1 MVIDEGYIYLL
12 VRENHALRSVAH
24 WRLIDL
30 FKVFVDLEESQ
41 LRLVVT
47 IEGSSQLLTRDFTS
61 KQLSNIVARIREQ
74 SNSLGLSLVG

>member
-1 MVIDEGYIYLL
+1 MIVDEGYIYLF
-12 VRENHALRSVAH
+12 VRENHGLRSVGH

-47 IEGSSQLLTRDFTS
+47 IEGSSQLLTRDF
-61 KQLSNIVARIREQ
+61 
-74 SNSLGLSLVG
+74 